1 MAHCI
6 LIKRHKLR
14 KRKTQRGMAFAS
26 AMLVLL
32 GLMTV
37 MLLGGAGMVG
47 SNGGSGTAGA
57 ATGSLQLTSA
67 RMRSA
72 EAAELA
78 ASGVEL
84 TMQWLHTQAV
94 LPAQTAAFAPAL
106 WNAAFSGSPQRAV
119 LNYPDPSDS
128 RRTFSV
134 LIYPDSGNPG
144 TFQKKY
150 LIECVGTSGGV
161 QQVVRAYVQRVSFAK
176 YAYFSDVSAPDALWT
191 TGLSSFGGPV
201 HCNNSDG
208 VPTAIVWKGSGPT
221 LLPYTGTDALTVSAP
236 AIHWYYGTPAT
247 SLPPRSQTD
256 WLSVA
261 AGGQNT
267 VHVGTPV
274 IPFPVG
280 DTTQKT
286 AALAGQIPPAAPGVF
301 VPNAGGAAIGGVYVH
316 GEVQSMVLAVDA
328 AGNQTVLI
336 QQTDSLGLPLT
347 TLITLS
353 GLLNQTVVVTTN
365 LQGALHLPVQLT
377 QTYAGTTNGM
387 VYCDGNIGV
396 QTLPKSGGLSG
407 IVADNQLTN
416 LGGLLRASRLTIAT
430 APNKN
435 MNINGSVMYNTT
447 RILDQ
452 NGLPVSAA
460 LDAVFGQKAGT
471 LGLISQDIEVV
482 DRDGLG
488 LPLTNVEVDAAA
500 LAYDTFDACDPETRP
515 SGRFFFMGSFLVQ
528 RGGAFGKL
536 NAGAAL
542 SAGLTTNR
550 TYDGRLATAPPPFFP
565 VVTDQYEILSWQT
578 ASQTL

>member
-6 LIKRHKLR
+6 RIRR
-14 KRKTQRGMAFAS
+14 PSTQRGMAFAS

-32 GLMTV
+32 GLMAV
-37 MLLGGAGMVG
+37 MLLGGAAMVG
-47 SNGGSGTAGA
+47 SGGGTAGVA
-57 ATGSLQLTSA
+57 AGSVQLTSA
-67 RMRSA
+67 RMRSTA
-72 EAAELA
+72 AAELA
-78 ASGVEL
+78 ESGVEL
-84 TMQWLHTQAV
+84 TMQWLHAQSV
-94 LPAQTAAFAPAL
+94 PPAQTTAFAPAL
-106 WNAAFSGSPQRAV
+106 WSAAFSGSPQRAV

-128 RRTFSV
+128 RATFSV

-150 LIECVGTSGGV
+150 LIECVGSSGGV
-161 QQVVRAYVQRVSFAK
+161 QQVVRTYVQRVSFAK

-208 VPTAIVWKGSGPT
+208 VQTAIVWKGSGAT
-221 LLPYTGTDALTVSAP
+221 LLPYSGTDALTVSAP
-236 AIHWYYGTPAT
+236 AIRWYYRTPVT
-247 SLPPRSQTD
+247 SLAPRSQTD

-286 AALAGQIPPAAPGVF
+286 GALGGQAAPATTGVF
-301 VPNAGGAAIGGVYVH
+301 VPNTGGAAIGGVYVH
-316 GEVQSMVLAVDA
+316 GEVQSMTLAVDA

-336 QQTDSLGLPLT
+336 QQTDLLGLPMT
-347 TLITLS
+347 TLVTFVA
-353 GLLNQTVVVTTN
+353 LLNQTVVVTTN
-365 LQGALHLPVQLT
+365 LQGVLHLPVQLV

-387 VYCDGNIGV
+387 IYCDGNIGQ

-407 IVADNQLTN
+407 IVSDNQLTN
-416 LGGLLRASRLTIAT
+416 LGVLLRASRLTIAT
-430 APNKN
+430 APDKN

-460 LDAVFGQKAGT
+460 LDALFGQKAGT
-471 LGLISQDIEVV
+471 LGLISRKIEIV
-482 DRDGLG
+482 DRDGLNA
-488 LPLTNVEVDAAA
+488 PLTNVEVDAAA

-542 SAGLTTNR
+542 SAGLTTSR
-550 TYDGRLATAPPPFFP
+550 AYDGRLATAPPPFFP

>member
-1 MAHCI
+1 MAYCTRI
-6 LIKRHKLR
+6 SCR
-14 KRKTQRGMAFAS
+14 KARRGMAFAS

-32 GLMTV
+32 GLMAV
-37 MLLGGAGMVG
+37 MLLGGAAMVG
-47 SNGGSGTAGA
+47 GGGGGGTAGTA
-57 ATGSLQLTSA
+57 AGSVQLTSA
-67 RMRSA
+67 RMRST
-72 EAAELA
+72 EASELA
-78 ASGVEL
+78 ESGVEL
-84 TMQWLHTQAV
+84 TMQWLHAQSV
-94 LPAQTAAFAPAL
+94 PPAQTTAFAPAL
-106 WNAAFSGSPQRAV
+106 WSAAFSGSPQRAV
-119 LNYPDPSDS
+119 LNYPDPSSS

-150 LIECVGTSGGV
+150 LIECVGNSGGV
-161 QQVVRAYVQRVSFAK
+161 QQVARAYVQRVSFAK

-208 VPTAIVWKGSGPT
+208 VPTTIVWKGSGPP

-236 AIHWYYGTPAT
+236 AIRWYYGSPAT
-247 SLPPRSQTD
+247 PLTPRSQTD
-256 WLSVA
+256 WLSLA
-261 AGGQNT
+261 AGGSNT

-274 IPFPVG
+274 IAFPVG
-280 DTTQKT
+280 DATQKT
-286 AALAGQIPPAAPGVF
+286 AALAGQAPPSVTGVF
-301 VPNAGGAAIGGVYVH
+301 VPNTGGAATGGIYVH

-328 AGNQTVLI
+328 SSNQTILI
-336 QQTDSLGLPLT
+336 KQTDALGLPLV
-347 TLITLS
+347 TLVTFVA
-353 GLLNQTVVVTTN
+353 LLNQTVVATTS
-365 LQGALHLPVQLT
+365 LQGALHLPVQLV
-377 QTYAGTTNGM
+377 QTYAGLTNGL

-430 APNKN
+430 APDKN

-460 LDAVFGQKAGT
+460 LDALFGQKAGT
-471 LGLISQDIEVV
+471 LGLISRKIEVV
-482 DRDGLG
+482 NRDGLG
-488 LPLTNVEVDAAA
+488 LPLTTVEVDAAA

-528 RGGAFGKL
+528 RGGAFGL
-536 NAGAAL
+536 LTSGAAL
-542 SAGLTTNR
+542 SAGLTTSR
-550 TYDGRLATAPPPFFP
+550 AYDGRLAAAPPPFFP